1 MSINKTYDDVNQ
13 AFQSGEVLKASDKEL
28 EQLLMA
34 LCTEQVLSSANQ
46 TRSLHMGETLRGLLA
61 VRESEARHKESQL
74 TSKLALLVSF
84 VALIVSLPSG
94 IEAYQSFDNTCVAQ
108 KKAR

>member
-1 MSINKTYDDVNQ
+1 MSVNKNYDDVNQ

-34 LCTEQVLSSANQ
+34 LCTAQVLSSTNQ

-74 TSKLALLVSF
+74 TSKLALLVAF
-84 VALIVSLPSG
+84 VALIVSIPSA
-94 IEAYQSFDNTCVAQ
+94 IEAYKNFDSTCVAQ
-108 KKAR
+108 KASQ